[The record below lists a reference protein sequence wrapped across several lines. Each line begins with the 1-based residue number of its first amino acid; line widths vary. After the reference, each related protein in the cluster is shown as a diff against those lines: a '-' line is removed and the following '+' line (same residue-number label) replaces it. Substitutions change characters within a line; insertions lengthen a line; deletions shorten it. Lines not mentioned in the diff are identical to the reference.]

1 MIGHKKNVDMD
12 VKTWT
17 NFSVLIPQN
26 VNIDLCYQNSHQKK
40 RKKNLGIHSCGH
52 VNKRKHGWT
61 WILVDKKKM
70 WTVTHVDKTKKM
82 WIYTY
87 VTKRKKTCT

>member
-1 MIGHKKNVDMD
+1 MYFIYFNNYIKMIGHKKNVDMD

-61 WILVDKKKM
+61 WILVDKKK
-70 WTVTHVDKTKKM
+70 
-82 WIYTY
+82 
-87 VTKRKKTCT
+87 CGQ